1 MTSAILLDHVSAYAS
16 AVRAHLADLS
26 PEQVEDLTDGLEA
39 DLAEA
44 LEDREGP
51 VVTGE
56 IPIGRAAAAAG
67 IPAPP
72 GAAPGAS
79 MIDLTR
85 RFGPADAYAAELR
98 AAAGLAPGAAAPRGP
113 RQVLGARLAGVTE
126 VATRLRRIA
135 VPAIKRAAGSRL
147 WSWVL
152 ALRPLWWLVRGWLW
166 FVIVLGIRG
175 TVFGSALD
183 FGLFRFIPR
192 SPITWATL
200 IGLLLLSVA
209 VGRGLGS
216 GHRWARIAVATT
228 SAVAILTLPW
238 SATEL
243 KLRIDERLAFAPVIQ
258 YVEVPAAGQ
267 GDVPAIED
275 GVYVDGMMVSNLFVY
290 DAAGNPLEGVQI
302 YDDRGRQVRT
312 MQTGWADW
320 ELPGVAETWRFIA
333 AQDGDGRNRW
343 NVYPLM
349 GAPSSSW
356 DTEAGSTLLEGEDLR
371 LPPLPFAKAP
381 AVAFGT
387 GHDSEATDG

>member
-1 MTSAILLDHVSAYAS
+1 MTSAVLLDHVSAYAS

-56 IPIGRAAAAAG
+56 IPIGRAASAAG

-98 AAAGLAPGAAAPRGP
+98 AAAGLAPGAATPRSR

-126 VATRLRRIA
+126 LATRLRRTA
-135 VPAIKRAAGSRL
+135 APAIERAAGSRL

-166 FVIVLGIRG
+166 FVIVLGIQG
-175 TVFGSALD
+175 TVLGPVD
-183 FGLFRFIPR
+183 DRGLFRFIPR

-200 IGLLLLSVA
+200 LGLLLLSVA

-228 SAVAILTLPW
+228 SAVAVLTLPW

-243 KLRIDERLAFAPVIQ
+243 KLKIDERLAFAPVIQ
-258 YVEVPAAGQ
+258 YVEVPAGGQ

-381 AVAFGT
+381 AVAFGA